1 MATPTL
7 RQLRMLLAAIDTGSV
22 SAAAR
27 SLNVSQPAAT
37 QQLRELERAL
47 GLRVIERAHGK
58 VVATAAG
65 DALLGAA
72 RRAQD
77 AVEDVTSAARRL
89 RTGDAGRIRLGTGA
103 TACIHLLPPALAA
116 VKRRMPGLEVIVVTA
131 NTPEILERLE
141 AGALD
146 IAIVT
151 APVRLS
157 RSLAQTRIA
166 TDPLVALIPEAL
178 APKSAAVSAAQL
190 ARLPLILYDTG
201 GGTRQIMDA
210 WFRRARVLP
219 TPIMEMDNVEA
230 IKVLVAS
237 GLGASIVPAL
247 AVKDRLRGAVVR
259 PLRPASS
266 RELVYVL
273 RKGKVMDRGLRALI
287 QELGRAAKV

>member
-131 NTPEILERLE
+131 NTPEILERLK